1 MFTVIAIFRD
11 TLVDK
16 HRDKFS
22 SNNISLLVV
31 EDASDLRKLVENLAR
46 NVIFVGCWSSA
57 GADRALKNALQNQ
70 SYTSMLAFYAIR
82 NAGPSLP
89 GSWGLIGTPGR
100 GFHVGSSQG
109 STAGNFQH
117 CSCSGCSHCRASPR
131 TACGAR

>member
-46 NVIFVGCWSSA
+46 NVIFVGCGSSA
-57 GADRALKNALQNQ
+57 RANRALENTLQSE
-70 SYTSMLAFYAIR
+70 SYTTMLAF
-82 NAGPSLP
+82 
-89 GSWGLIGTPGR
+89 
-100 GFHVGSSQG
+100 
-109 STAGNFQH
+109 
-117 CSCSGCSHCRASPR
+117 
-131 TACGAR
+131 